1 VRSNEENNSSMAVAM
16 VELRTTAAGVAAADR
31 VLKSA
36 ECPLF
41 RGATVCPGKF
51 LLLFGG
57 QLAAVEEA
65 YAQVEAA
72 HQGELLDAFVLGHV
86 SPTLLAAL
94 GGGAAPEARV
104 GGAIGLLE
112 TFTAAGA
119 VAGADAATKAAD
131 VELLEIRLAQGMT
144 GKGLVYFSGEVA
156 AVETALQAAAQA
168 LGDGGSLCATGCLPA
183 PHEAVWQ
190 SLRG

>member
-1 VRSNEENNSSMAVAM
+1 M

-31 VLKSA
+31 VLKIA

-41 RGATVCPGKF
+41 KGTTVCPGKF

-57 QLAAVEEA
+57 QLAAVQEA
-65 YAQVEAA
+65 YAEVEAA
-72 HQGELLDAFVLGHV
+72 HQGELLDAFFLGHV
-86 SPTLLAAL
+86 SPVLLAAL
-94 GGGAAPEARV
+94 GGETSPEAQA

-112 TFTAAGA
+112 TFTAASA
-119 VAGADAATKAAD
+119 VAGADAAVKAAE
-131 VELLEIRLAQGMT
+131 VELVEIRLAQGMT

-156 AVETALQAAAQA
+156 AVETALQAAAEA
-168 LGDGGSLCATGCLPA
+168 IRESGSLCATGCLPA
-183 PHEAVWQ
+183 PHEAIWR